1 MRKKLSWL
9 MLFSATIVLTG
20 IYVAKARAT
29 TASGFVGTTV
39 AVARFGEIDVF
50 NQLPRNGNV
59 WLSLQK
65 TKGSSDVYVQSNVWQ
80 PKNVAQPNGGSTGW
94 HTHPGHSLI
103 IVTSGTLTEYDGECK
118 PHVYAFVPGQPA
130 PTFVDPGRGHV
141 HIVRNEGSVV
151 ASSIAVQLVPFDPKK
166 ANRRIDAAAPADCP
180 NIL

>member
-1 MRKKLSWL
+1 MKKELNMRRKLSWL

-80 PKNVAQPNGGSTGW
+80 PKNIAQPNGGSTGW

-103 IVTSGTLTEYDGECK
+103 IVTAGTVTAYEGNDPTCT
-118 PHVYAFVPGQPA
+118 PTVYTQGMG
-130 PTFVDPGRGHV
+130 FVDPGGDHV
-141 HIVRNEGSVV
+141 HLLRNEGSVV
-151 ASSIAVQLVPFDPKK
+151 ASTITIQLIP
-166 ANRRIDAAAPADCP
+166 AGATRRIDAPDPGNCHF
-180 NIL
+180 